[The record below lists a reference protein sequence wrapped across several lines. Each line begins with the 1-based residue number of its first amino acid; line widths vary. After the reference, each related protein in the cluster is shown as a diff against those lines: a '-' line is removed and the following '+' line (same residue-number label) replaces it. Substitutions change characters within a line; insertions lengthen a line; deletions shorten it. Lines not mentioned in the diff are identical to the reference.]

1 MTERREEVQT
11 ALLGA
16 LVVKDTE
23 KRKAVGKGLCEER
36 DLCYP
41 SPPPPRDSACLDV
54 EGKEP
59 VV

>member
-36 DLCYP
+36 ETCVILP
-41 SPPPPRDSACLDV
+41 LPHQETQHVSM
-54 EGKEP
+54 
-59 VV
+59 